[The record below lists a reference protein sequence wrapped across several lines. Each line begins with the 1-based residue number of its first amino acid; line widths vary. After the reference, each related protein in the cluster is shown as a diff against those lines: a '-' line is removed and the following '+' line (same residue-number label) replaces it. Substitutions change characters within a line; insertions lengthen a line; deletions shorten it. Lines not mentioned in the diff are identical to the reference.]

1 MKIKTIEYSGS
12 HEMVMQDGLKRWKK
26 LGMTAEITEGDDEK
40 MCAFELA
47 NKVES
52 LLTPSMLRPNLGK
65 EEPSYQTFPPIF
77 PQPLQSIDRKAQER
91 LEKLMDDCQTL
102 DELMMHQAMA
112 KELGVIG
119 SYNYKRDSFKIKST
133 D

>member
-1 MKIKTIEYSGS
+1 MKIKTIEASGS
-12 HEMVMQDGLKRWKK
+12 NEHQNPETLLKRWRG
-26 LGMTAEITEGDDEK
+26 LRFTAEIREDENEMECTK
-40 MCAFELA
+40 ELQKKLENA
-47 NKVES
+47 LDPFS
-52 LLTPSMLRPNLGK
+52 DATLS
-65 EEPSYQTFPPIF
+65 QTFGNHF
-77 PQPLQSIDRKAQER
+77 TNLSVSQPLQSIDRKAQER

-112 KELGVIG
+112 KELGVMG